1 MKRKKLWII
10 FGSVIA
16 SVVVLCVIFALVFR
30 LKTVDIEFR
39 TRVAQANTN
48 LGEDVQTKVL
58 ESGEF
63 EFGKNILFMN
73 FDENIKKI
81 EKSNPYV
88 KVEQVIRS
96 FPNIVR
102 VYISERIPKYRIK
115 DSSEA
120 KWYILDTEFKIL
132 DKIDEAS
139 LKTEKVNGNSNFY
152 DQTIEITT
160 TTLTLPSCYI
170 GDFVE
175 SNIISYL
182 SDITSGIY
190 GKTKDFTVVKS
201 IEINQAAQSFL
212 LTMRNTSLEDQK
224 GCKIDISGY
233 EDLYKKALAA
243 AVCFNDGQIV
253 DNASNRFENIPETLI
268 QVNKNDEGYYCLAST
283 I

>member
-152 DQTIEITT
+152 DQTMK
-160 TTLTLPSCYI
+160 LQQQL
-170 GDFVE
+170 
-175 SNIISYL
+175 
-182 SDITSGIY
+182 
-190 GKTKDFTVVKS
+190 
-201 IEINQAAQSFL
+201 
-212 LTMRNTSLEDQK
+212 
-224 GCKIDISGY
+224 
-233 EDLYKKALAA
+233 
-243 AVCFNDGQIV
+243 
-253 DNASNRFENIPETLI
+253 
-268 QVNKNDEGYYCLAST
+268 
-283 I
+283 